1 MDNMQPVYTEVNN
14 CQDCY
19 KCIRECPVKAIKIEA
34 NRASI
39 IKELCIFCGRCTL
52 ICPSGAKKVR
62 DDVSRVKRMLR
73 RDAPVYISL
82 APSFVSEFPEYTTAA
97 LIRALKKLG
106 FTGVSETA
114 LGAEVVTAKTA
125 EFLNASP
132 NGVYISTACPSAVD
146 YIRKYKPELT
156 QCLVG
161 MQSPLMAHASMLR
174 RWYGEDIRVVFIG
187 PCVAK
192 KTESDDF
199 PSLIDV
205 SLTFN
210 DLRRW
215 FEDEGFVPEFMLPAE
230 DDSFIPANATEGA
243 MYPVDGG
250 MVGSIKKVAIKQP
263 VNFMHISGIANIKDA
278 LTGLD
283 PNQKEAKIFIEL
295 LVCEGGCINGPGTSS
310 KMGTIVRYL
319 KVDQYRNAATAES
332 HSTEWTSNL
341 PDINTKYC
349 FIKQERPV
357 TQWSEDDIIEALKTA
372 GKATKAD
379 ELNCGGCG
387 YNSCR
392 DFAIAM
398 LNDMAER
405 QMCVSYMRRVAAD
418 KASVLLQRMPY
429 GVVLVDDRL
438 QIIESNRIFAE
449 LIGNDSAMLWDAK
462 PGLQGADMKKMVAF
476 HKVFSNVLSSGNDLI
491 DRNIEENGRLY
502 NLSVFTIQRHR
513 IICGIIQ
520 DLHHPGL
527 MQEDV
532 MRRIK
537 QVVHENMSTVQKV
550 AFLLGENAARTEA
563 MLNTVVNN
571 PMIATADEE
580 R

>member
-1 MDNMQPVYTEVNN
+1 MDSMQPVYTEVNN

-19 KCIRECPVKAIKIEA
+19 KCIRECPVKAIKIES

-39 IKELCIFCGRCTL
+39 IRELCIFCGRCTL

-73 RDAPVYISL
+73 RNAPVYVSL
-82 APSFVSEFPEYTTAA
+82 APSFVSEFPEYSAA
-97 LIRALKKLG
+97 AMVAAIKKLG
-106 FTGVSETA
+106 FTGISETA
-114 LGAEVVTAKTA
+114 LGAEVVTTNTA
-125 EFLNASP
+125 QFLNEAGP
-132 NGVYISTACPSAVD
+132 GIYISTACPSAVD
-146 YIRKYKPELT
+146 YIRKYQPKLT
-156 QCLVG
+156 RCLVG
-161 MQSPLMAHASMLR
+161 IQSPLMAHASMLR
-174 RWYGEDIRVVFIG
+174 RWYGEDVRVVFIG

-199 PSLIDV
+199 PSLIDA

-215 FEDEGFVPEFMLPAE
+215 FEEEGFIPELMLPAE
-230 DDSFIPANATEGA
+230 NDTFVPAQASDGA
-243 MYPVDGG
+243 LYPIDGG
-250 MVGSIKKVAIKQP
+250 MVGTIKNATP
-263 VNFMHISGIANIKDA
+263 ASAVNFMHISGIANIKNA
-278 LTGLD
+278 LNGLD
-283 PNQKEAKIFIEL
+283 EVAESAKIFIEL

-310 KMGTIVRYL
+310 KAGTIVKNL
-319 KVDQYRNAATAES
+319 KVDQYRNTPQMDTVAMDWSE
-332 HSTEWTSNL
+332 NL
-341 PDINTKYC
+341 PDIHTQYC
-349 FIKQERPV
+349 IIKQDRPV
-357 TQWSEDDIIEALKTA
+357 KYWSEEDIVEALKTA
-372 GKATKAD
+372 GKTSKED

-398 LNDMAER
+398 LNGMAER

-438 QIIESNRIFAE
+438 QIIESNRLFAE
-449 LIGNDSAMLWDAK
+449 LIGNDASLLWDAK
-462 PGLQGADMKKMVAF
+462 PGLQGADMNKMVAF

-491 DRNIEENGRLY
+491 DRNIEENGRLF

-537 QVVHENMSTVQKV
+537 QVVHENMTTVQKV

-563 MLNTVVNN
+563 MLNTVINN
-571 PMIATADEE
+571 PVIASVDEE
-580 R
+580 G

>member
-1 MDNMQPVYTEVNN
+1 MQPVFTEINN

-19 KCIRECPVKAIKIEA
+19 KCIRECPVKAIKIESD
-34 NRASI
+34 RASI
-39 IKELCIFCGRCTL
+39 VKELCIFCGRCTL

-73 RDAPVYISL
+73 RNRPVYISL
-82 APSFVSEFPEYTTAA
+82 APSFVSEFSDFSTTALIAA
-97 LIRALKKLG
+97 LRKLG
-106 FTGVSETA
+106 FAGVSETA
-114 LGAEVVTAKTA
+114 LGAEMVTSATSA
-125 EFLNASP
+125 FLDDSP
-132 NGVYISTACPSAVD
+132 AGVYISTACPSAVD

-156 QCLVG
+156 KCLVG
-161 MQSPLMAHASMLR
+161 LQSPLMAHAGMLR
-174 RWYGEDIRVVFIG
+174 RWFGDDIRVVFIG

-199 PSLIDV
+199 ISLIDAA
-205 SLTFN
+205 LTFN
-210 DLRRW
+210 DLRHW
-215 FEDEGFVPEFMLPAE
+215 FEEEGMIPELISPSDADCFVPVRAA
-230 DDSFIPANATEGA
+230 DGA
-243 MYPVDGG
+243 LYPLDGG
-250 MVGSIKKVAIKQP
+250 MVGTLRRASESKG
-263 VNFMHISGIANIKDA
+263 VNYMHISGIANIKSSLA
-278 LTGLD
+278 GLD
-283 PNQKEAKIFIEL
+283 ATKAESKVFIEL

-310 KMGTIVRYL
+310 KMGTIVKNL
-319 KVDQYRNAATAES
+319 KVDQYRNAF
-332 HSTEWTSNL
+332 SNSGSMAIAVSDL
-341 PDINTKYC
+341 PDINSKYC
-349 FIKQERPV
+349 IVKQPRSV
-357 TQWSEDDIIEALKTA
+357 KQWAEDDILEALKTA
-372 GKATKAD
+372 GKTSKDD

-405 QMCVSYMRRVAAD
+405 QMCVSYMRRVASD

-438 QIIESNRIFAE
+438 HIIESNRIFAD
-449 LIGNDSAMLWDAK
+449 LIGNDAALLWDVK
-462 PGLQGADMKKMVAF
+462 PGLQGADISKMVGF
-476 HKVFSNVLSSGNDLI
+476 HKVFSNVLASGNDLI
-491 DRNIEENGRLY
+491 DRNIEDKGRPF

-527 MQEDV
+527 IQDDT

-537 QVVHENMSTVQKV
+537 QVVRENMATVQKV
-550 AFLLGENAARTEA
+550 AYLLGENAARTEA
-563 MLNTVVNN
+563 MLNAVVNN
-571 PMIATADEE
+571 QVIESDDEK

>member
-1 MDNMQPVYTEVNN
+1 MV
-14 CQDCY
+14 
-19 KCIRECPVKAIKIEA
+19 
-34 NRASI
+34 
-39 IKELCIFCGRCTL
+39 
-52 ICPSGAKKVR
+52 
-62 DDVSRVKRMLR
+62 
-73 RDAPVYISL
+73 
-82 APSFVSEFPEYTTAA
+82 TA
-97 LIRALKKLG
+97 LLKLG
-106 FTGVSETA
+106 FAGISETA
-114 LGAEVVTAKTA
+114 LGAEVVTSNTA
-125 EFLNASP
+125 QFLNNAEP
-132 NGVYISTACPSAVD
+132 GIYISTACPSAVD
-146 YIRKYKPELT
+146 YIRKYQPTLT
-156 QCLVG
+156 RCLVN

-174 RWYGEDIRVVFIG
+174 RWYGDDIRVVFIG

-199 PSLIDV
+199 PSLIDA

-215 FEDEGFVPEFMLPAE
+215 FEEEGFLPELMFPGPSDTFMPAQ
-230 DDSFIPANATEGA
+230 ATDGA
-243 MYPVDGG
+243 LYPIDGG
-250 MVGSIKKVAIKQP
+250 MVGTIKNAQCSAA
-263 VNFMHISGIANIKDA
+263 VNFMHISGIANIKQA
-278 LTGLD
+278 LNGLEEVSE
-283 PNQKEAKIFIEL
+283 NAKIFIEL

-310 KMGTIVRYL
+310 KAGTIVKNL
-319 KVDQYRNAATAES
+319 KVDQYRNAPPLVCSPAD
-332 HSTEWTSNL
+332 WTNNL
-341 PDINTKYC
+341 PDIYTSYC
-349 FIKQERPV
+349 FVKQDRPIKY
-357 TQWSEDDIIEALKTA
+357 WSEEDIIEALKTA
-372 GKATKAD
+372 GKTSKED

-438 QIIESNRIFAE
+438 QIIESNRLFAE
-449 LIGNDSAMLWDAK
+449 LIGNDATLLWDAK

-476 HKVFSNVLSSGNDLI
+476 HKVFSNVLSSGNNLI
-491 DRNIEENGRLY
+491 DRNIEENDRLF

-537 QVVHENMSTVQKV
+537 QVVHENMTTVQKV

-563 MLNTVVNN
+563 MLNTVINN
-571 PMIATADEE
+571 PVISTVDEE
-580 R
+580 G